1 MFPWASTAIFCQF
14 SSLYYSP
21 VGDGAGD
28 GAGPDTVE
36 SGQSVPVAAG
46 AGDTNI
52 CGGIVQLYWERILG
66 RSLDLNGQVH
76 QIALKAIV
84 SLWVGAVISSWCNF
98 IIVLYVGHFLLE
110 EDDKFLDKV

>member
-28 GAGPDTVE
+28 GA
-36 SGQSVPVAAG
+36 
-46 AGDTNI
+46 
-52 CGGIVQLYWERILG
+52 VQLYWERILG

>member
-1 MFPWASTAIFCQF
+1 MGT
-14 SSLYYSP
+14 
-21 VGDGAGD
+21 DEAGD

-66 RSLDLNGQVH
+66 RSLDLNGQVR

-98 IIVLYVGHFLLE
+98 ITVLYVE